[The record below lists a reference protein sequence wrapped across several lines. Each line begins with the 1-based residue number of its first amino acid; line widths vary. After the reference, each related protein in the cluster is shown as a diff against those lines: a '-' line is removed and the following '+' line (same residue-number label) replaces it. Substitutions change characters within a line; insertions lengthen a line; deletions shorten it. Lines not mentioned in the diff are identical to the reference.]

1 MKCIS
6 ESITVY
12 PQGQETLSRHMRI
25 IVTVAYALVVLIGC
39 APGAPPAAP
48 SLPAETPALTAL
60 PPTPAS
66 TEVRETGESAEEIVQ
81 RLVAA
86 KLAALQAKD
95 TDAYLALLDGS
106 DPEYIT
112 EQRNWFLIHRDA
124 VTADFTI
131 EVKRVEQIDANTIV
145 ATLDQHYLYGPEKAD
160 RRVSYEA
167 KFSLTPAGWK
177 EADLNYRVAATP
189 HFVVKYQ
196 DGVEAKAGEVGEEAE
211 KAYASVVNELGL
223 APNGK
228 TTLKLFAD
236 QELLRQNT
244 DIRVAYL
251 FSGWAESNESIKLY
265 ARREKEAFARVIAH
279 ELTHKITLEITD
291 SLNSW
296 LAEGLASYFGS
307 DPFRG
312 ENVLHLGRY
321 TAEEL
326 ARPISWLEET
336 TLIELTDEKTIGLY
350 NAVSSMVMEF
360 MVDTYGLEKIHA
372 LLTEL
377 SRYPRYGRGY
387 DYAGMEQENQTRL
400 HQAIET
406 VLGVKMDT
414 FDQQWLKWLSSQ
426 QK

>member
-1 MKCIS
+1 MPTSTKVK
-6 ESITVY
+6 E
-12 PQGQETLSRHMRI
+12 
-25 IVTVAYALVVLIGC
+25 
-39 APGAPPAAP
+39 
-48 SLPAETPALTAL
+48 AE
-60 PPTPAS
+60 
-66 TEVRETGESAEEIVQ
+66 ESAEAIVQ
-81 RLVAA
+81 RLVTA

-95 TDAYLALLDGS
+95 MDQYLALIDGA
-106 DPEYIT
+106 DPEYYT
-112 EQRNWFLIHRDA
+112 EQRNWFLIYRDA

-131 EVKRVEQIDANTIV
+131 EVERVEKIDATTIV

-167 KFSLTPAGWK
+167 KFRLTPAGWK
-177 EADLNYRVAATP
+177 DADLNYRVTETP

-196 DGVEAKAGEVGEEAE
+196 DEVEAKAGEVGEEAE
-211 KAYASVVNELGL
+211 KAYASVVKKLGL
-223 APNGK
+223 LPNGK

-251 FSGWAESNESIKLY
+251 FNGWAESNESIKLY
-265 ARREKEAFARVIAH
+265 ARREKEAFAPVIAH

-296 LAEGLASYFGS
+296 LAEGLAVYFGS
-307 DPFRG
+307 IPFREG
-312 ENVLHLGRY
+312 NVLQMGWY
-321 TAEEL
+321 TTEEL
-326 ARPISWLEET
+326 AQPISWLEET

-350 NAVSSMVMEF
+350 NAVSSMVVEF
-360 MVDTYGLEKIHA
+360 IVDTYGPDKIHA
-372 LLTEL
+372 LLAEL
-377 SRYPRYGRGY
+377 SKYPRYGRGY

-414 FDQQWLKWLSSQ
+414 FNQQWLKWLSSQ

>member
-1 MKCIS
+1 MHSRAKSSTINPKGQGTMS
-6 ESITVY
+6 RQTIRIITVVCV
-12 PQGQETLSRHMRI
+12 S
-25 IVTVAYALVVLIGC
+25 AVLIGC
-39 APGAPPAAP
+39 VPALPTAAP
-48 SLPAETPALTAL
+48 TLPAETPALAAL
-60 PPTPAS
+60 PPLPTPLQEEAA
-66 TEVRETGESAEEIVQ
+66 ESAEAIVH
-81 RLVAA
+81 RLVSA

-95 TDAYLALLDGS
+95 IDGYLTLLDMS
-106 DPEYIT
+106 DPEYLT
-112 EQRNWFLIHRDA
+112 EQRNWFLIYQDA

-131 EVKRVEQIDANTIV
+131 EVVYVEEIDTTTIV

-160 RRVSYEA
+160 RQVSYEA
-167 KFSLTPAGWK
+167 KYSLTPAGWK
-177 EADLNYRVAATP
+177 EADLNYREIETP
-189 HFVVKYQ
+189 HFVIKYQ
-196 DGVEAKAGEVGEEAE
+196 AEVEDKAGELREEAE
-211 KAYASVVNELGL
+211 KAYASVVEKLGL
-223 APNGK
+223 LPNGK

-251 FSGWAESNESIKLY
+251 FNGWAESNESIKLY

-279 ELTHKITLEITD
+279 ELTHEITLEITD

-296 LAEGLASYFGS
+296 LAEGLANYFGS

-312 ENVLHLGRY
+312 GNVLELGNY

-326 ARPISWLEET
+326 AQPISWLEEI
-336 TLIELTDEKTIGLY
+336 TLIELSDTRTIGLY
-350 NAVSSMVMEF
+350 YAVSSMVVEF

-377 SRYPRYGRGY
+377 AKYPRYGRGY
-387 DYAGMEQENQTRL
+387 DYAGMEQENQVRL

-414 FDQQWLKWLSSQ
+414 FNQQWLDWIRSQ
-426 QK
+426 Q